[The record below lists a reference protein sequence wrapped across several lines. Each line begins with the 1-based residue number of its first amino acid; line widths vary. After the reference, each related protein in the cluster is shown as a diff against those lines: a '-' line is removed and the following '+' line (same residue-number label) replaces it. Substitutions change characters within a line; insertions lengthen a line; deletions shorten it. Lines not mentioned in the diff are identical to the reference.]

1 MKKLSSSLL
10 LGSFFI
16 SSAVA
21 QSSNL
26 DRNASERLNHI
37 THEFILRQLTDQPT
51 RAETEA
57 AKRREAEYREN
68 QFIEKTSAFVQLWS
82 QFATEYNEKG
92 AFNLKLAQEISK
104 AFHELER
111 SEGWQK
117 VDRRLADFGLHSS
130 SPRSG

>member
-68 QFIEKTSAFVQLWS
+68 QFIQKTSAFVQLWS

-117 VDRRLADFGLHSS
+117 VDRR
-130 SPRSG
+130 